1 MNGVRGLVRALA
13 LVLLLATSATAADF
27 EIPPL
32 RSAVTDRAGI
42 LSAATTDRLES
53 ALQHLRKASGTQ
65 LAVLTVPDLAGLT
78 IEQASIQVAEA
89 WKLGSKEADNGVL
102 LLVAAS
108 ERKVRIEVGQGLE
121 GSLTDAYSKRIIDEG
136 ITPLFREGDIDGG
149 VVMGVFQIAR
159 ITDPDIDLT
168 AYLEGQLR
176 NPRTRKQQ
184 ERSIGQIILYGIM
197 MLLVFSMR
205 TGVLPLLLMGSA
217 GRHSRGSMGGFG
229 GGGGGGFGGFSGG
242 GGGFSGGGASGG
254 W

>member
-78 IEQASIQVAEA
+78 IEQASIQVVEA
-89 WKLGSKEADNGVL
+89 WKLGSREADNGVL

-159 ITDPDIDLT
+159 VTDPDIDLT

-176 NPRTRKQQ
+176 TPRTRKQQ

-229 GGGGGGFGGFSGG
+229 GGGGGFGGFSGG